1 LSSKIKLGIRTLRS
15 SDGRKLLR
23 EFGVIDALRL
33 LFSREF
39 SISFGSRSIKFTR
52 SELVL
57 YLSLVLHIRR
67 LENLGFK
74 ITANSQGVVIDGYPY
89 LQEPLLFRMD
99 SQFNR
104 VAFNNALQLLM
115 NYYKYGGF
123 VVDKS
128 KRSPRKGIAL
138 DLNEMI
144 VTTFEGV
151 NFFAKNTDSWILAAT
166 FFEYIRV
173 RNEKKECD

>member
-15 SDGRKLLR
+15 SDGHKLLR

-33 LFSREF
+33 LLIREF
-39 SISFGSRSIKFTR
+39 SISFGSRSIKLTR
-52 SELVL
+52 SELLL
-57 YLSLVLHIRR
+57 YLSLVFYIRR

-89 LQEPLLFRMD
+89 LEEPFLFRMD
-99 SQFNR
+99 SQFNKI
-104 VAFNNALQLLM
+104 AFDNALQLSM
-115 NYYKYGGF
+115 TYYKYGGF

-128 KRSPRKGIAL
+128 RKPSRKRIAL

-144 VTTFEGV
+144 VTTYEGI
-151 NFFAKNTDSWILAAT
+151 NFFAKDTTRGLL
-166 FFEYIRV
+166 R
-173 RNEKKECD
+173 